1 MGFRTQRIRKRSI
14 RLIKE
19 FYKAIKIDE
28 KLYNSKTPLI
38 IFFSV
43 KDKKKID
50 DIYDRVDFLR
60 WWYPKLVAD
69 FDYEKESFWIK
80 LHSEFISTVEHNWRQ
95 EKWIKKP
102 Y

>member
-1 MGFRTQRIRKRSI
+1 MSDIWNLEK
-14 RLIKE
+14 
-19 FYKAIKIDE
+19 YKVEGKNKYSDMVD
-28 KLYNSKTPLI
+28 KNVY
-38 IFFSV
+38 FDF
-43 KDKKKID
+43 KKKIN
-50 DIYDRVDFLR
+50 DIYDRVYFLR

-80 LHSEFISTVEHNWRQ
+80 LQPEFISTVEHNWRQ